1 MDSARATTLSAEA
14 TGFDPGR
21 AYALHPQVAIRP
33 EPFGGLAYNY
43 DTRRLTLITALPLV
57 DVVNALGHHDTAREA
72 IAACVPETDRDRYEK
87 ALATLHDSGVIRAR

>member
-1 MDSARATTLSAEA
+1 MDSARAATLSVEA
-14 TGFDPGR
+14 TGFDPAR
-21 AYALHPQVAIRP
+21 AYGLHPQVAIRP

-57 DVVNALGHHDTAREA
+57 DVVNALGDHETARDA
-72 IAACVPETDRDRYEK
+72 VAACVPATDRGRYEK